1 MSQLVTSDN
10 VTDTDQVRS
19 LPEDSKPVQLPA
31 TLDINRKPKIVPT
44 ATTNGHTNGHPESSG
59 TKRKRSL
66 EGDPEQNLK
75 RSKMQ
80 AGAKAEAPQSDNVV
94 IEDDEHNGAIVIDSD

>member
-10 VTDTDQVRS
+10 VTDTDQIRS
-19 LPEDSKPVQLPA
+19 LPEGSKPVQLPA
-31 TLDINRKPKIVPT
+31 TLDISRKPKIVPT
-44 ATTNGHTNGHPESSG
+44 ATTNGHTNGHPETSG

-66 EGDPEQNLK
+66 EDPEQNLK
-75 RSKMQ
+75 RSKTQ
-80 AGAKAEAPQSDNVV
+80 VGFKTEATQSENVV

>member
-1 MSQLVTSDN
+1 MSQLVTPDN
-10 VTDTDQVRS
+10 VTDTDKARS
-19 LPEDSKPVQLPA
+19 LPENSKPVQLPA
-31 TLDINRKPKIVPT
+31 PLDINRKPKIVPT

-66 EGDPEQNLK
+66 EEDPDQNLK
-75 RSKMQ
+75 RSRIQ
-80 AGAKAEAPQSDNVV
+80 AGFKAEATQSENVV